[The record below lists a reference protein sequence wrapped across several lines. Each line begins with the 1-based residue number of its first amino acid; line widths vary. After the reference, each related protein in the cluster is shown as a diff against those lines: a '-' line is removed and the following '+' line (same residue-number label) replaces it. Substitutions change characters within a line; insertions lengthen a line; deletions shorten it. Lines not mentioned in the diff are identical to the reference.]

1 MNNSQKKKKKN
12 YVSGVLGLV
21 LGCMVMLLSVGC
33 IPGFDSGSTIT
44 QIQQTDGTVVTTTTN
59 VNNSDSHD
67 YYVGAIKHVEA
78 DSQKLSLMTASVMNS
93 PACSDCTEEGKAW
106 ATAFKMVVVGYG
118 VNFKANPYTAEKSK
132 GVWDVTEA
140 VVNGAVKIATG
151 GILSYGDFKMGY
163 GSEGVGGFGEGVRIE
178 MGDSSSIIG
187 SFHEQ
192 DTTTSAI
199 TNEGDSVVTVTPSGG
214 DSSTDESESF
224 SDSYGDDIY

>member
-1 MNNSQKKKKKN
+1 MIVKKSKTAN
-12 YVSGVLGLV
+12 TLLLTLSVF
-21 LGCMVMLLSVGC
+21 MLLLNTACVG
-33 IPGFDSGSTIT
+33 GVFEGSTVT
-44 QIQQTDGTVVTTTTN
+44 EIQQTDGTVVTTTTN

-78 DSQKLSLMTASVMNS
+78 DSQKLSMMTASVMSS

-178 MGDSSSIIG
+178 MGDSSSIVG
-187 SFHEQ
+187 
-192 DTTTSAI
+192 
-199 TNEGDSVVTVTPSGG
+199 
-214 DSSTDESESF
+214 
-224 SDSYGDDIY
+224 